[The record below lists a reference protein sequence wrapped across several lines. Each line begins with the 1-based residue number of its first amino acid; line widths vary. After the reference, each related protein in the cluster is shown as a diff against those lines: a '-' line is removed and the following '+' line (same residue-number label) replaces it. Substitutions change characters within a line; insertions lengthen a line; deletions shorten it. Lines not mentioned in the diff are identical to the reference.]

1 ELSGGG
7 SQEEATCGKPGR
19 RRMRQRVAR
28 QKTEREESCGN
39 AGAVGRVESQNRAS
53 HPFHEPLGNLTK
65 SSRESHISTAPATR
79 ADGKV
84 GNQKQVFHFPT
95 ASVCLAQ
102 NKKPAQAGF
111 AQPAALR
118 AA

>member
-1 ELSGGG
+1 
-7 SQEEATCGKPGR
+7 
-19 RRMRQRVAR
+19 
-28 QKTEREESCGN
+28 
-39 AGAVGRVESQNRAS
+39 VE
-53 HPFHEPLGNLTK
+53 
-65 SSRESHISTAPATR
+65 
-79 ADGKV
+79 
-84 GNQKQVFHFPT
+84 NQKQVFHFPT